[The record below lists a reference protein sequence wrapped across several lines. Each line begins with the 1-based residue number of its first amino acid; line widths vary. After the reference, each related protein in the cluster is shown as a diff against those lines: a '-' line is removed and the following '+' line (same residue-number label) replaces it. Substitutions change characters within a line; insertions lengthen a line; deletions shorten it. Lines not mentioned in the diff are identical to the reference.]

1 MPQITPEISNQQ
13 SYQSINQII
22 SLWEELVNM
31 QEYIN
36 KLVLEL
42 RSKFKEKEY
51 AEIKLLLFNKTH
63 DDWVIFKNS
72 KAELDASPYLG
83 FKSYKEVKA
92 SSMLESAKSYIKYL
106 ESIKDTIK

>member
-1 MPQITPEISNQQ
+1 MPKLTPEITNKQ
-13 SYQSINQII
+13 SYQSINHII
-22 SLWEELVNM
+22 SLWEELVKM

-42 RSKFKEKEY
+42 RLKFNAVEY

-72 KAELDASPYLG
+72 KAELDSSQYLG
-83 FKSYKEVKA
+83 
-92 SSMLESAKSYIKYL
+92 L
-106 ESIKDTIK
+106 T

>member
-1 MPQITPEISNQQ
+1 
-13 SYQSINQII
+13 
-22 SLWEELVNM
+22 M

-42 RSKFKEKEY
+42 RLKFKEKEF

-72 KAELDASPYLG
+72 KAELDSSEYLG
-83 FKSYKEVKA
+83 LKSYKAVKA
-92 SSMLESAKSYIKYL
+92 SSMLESTKSYIKYL
-106 ESIKDTIK
+106 ESIRDSFK

>member
-1 MPQITPEISNQQ
+1 
-13 SYQSINQII
+13 
-22 SLWEELVNM
+22 M

-42 RSKFKEKEY
+42 RSKFEPKEY

-83 FKSYKEVKA
+83 LKRYKEVKA
-92 SSMLESAKSYIKYL
+92 SSMLESTKSYIQYL
-106 ESIKDTIK
+106 ELIKDSIK

>member
-1 MPQITPEISNQQ
+1 MPQLSPGITNKH

-22 SLWEELVNM
+22 ALWEELVNK

-36 KLVLEL
+36 TLLIEL

-72 KAELDASPYLG
+72 KAELDSSEYLG
-83 FKSYKEVKA
+83 FKRYKEVKA
-92 SSMLESAKSYIKYL
+92 SSMLESTKSYIQYL
-106 ESIKDTIK
+106 ESIKDSIK